1 MEVTS
6 SFLSAMLPETSC
18 RRELESTLDRE
29 EETEVPGG
37 SCLKETELCI
47 IIAIILLFMEDS

>member
-6 SFLSAMLPETSC
+6 SFLSAMLPETSF
-18 RRELESTLDRE
+18 RKELESTLDRE

-37 SCLKETELCI
+37 SCPKEIELCI